1 MPSRYHFAHGMHCIA
16 VMEPFIVLLG
26 IRFCFCVVALNF
38 LVSSPTSH
46 DDEKA
51 FARPGMYKFSSH
63 ENGFSENTVMCTTVL
78 NKTVENCEESP
89 GVGTWSSCGEW
100 CLSKS
105 SGTCTQI
112 YVDVRR
118 NGSNIRLEKCDP
130 SAFDTK
136 YCHGID
142 PKMKVYECIKGDC
155 SDLHGIFNCTLGPAS
170 PTGEIQS
177 AACKNLTSVLS
188 CNLTTTDLPIMCN
201 NRQACH
207 KLEGLYE
214 CTHGN
219 CAKVR
224 PPFKCEKRCISI
236 NTENKDIMIRQGDVI
251 YTAKCERAVD
261 MESELEIWPKSLKSL
276 SKPDRPP
283 MLMMFCTTL
292 LEVPQDATTYTLSD
306 CFNGTLL
313 EPDHFGNFT
322 NITYIVQSHHDS
334 LERPLDPVERKFAP
348 PEPDLLI
355 YNNTNLYINHE
366 ACVNTLILQECEKFH
381 AEYGGDGKDLRS
393 QSRFQ
398 CYYSPNNTDFVVLRF
413 SRIKTVIELIIAAAV
428 PTTLAIVSCFTL
440 VLCTRI
446 IHVGDDSHFYFQC
459 CGADAKAA
467 LEKEAV
473 EAMAL

>member
-1 MPSRYHFAHGMHCIA
+1 MVYLTVAVYMPSYRT
-16 VMEPFIVLLG
+16 
-26 IRFCFCVVALNF
+26 LN
-38 LVSSPTSH
+38 S
-46 DDEKA
+46 
-51 FARPGMYKFSSH
+51 
-63 ENGFSENTVMCTTVL
+63 GFSENTVMCTTIL
-78 NKTVENCEESP
+78 NKTVQNCEDPP
-89 GVGTWSSCGEW
+89 GSGLATWSSCGEW

-112 YVDVRR
+112 YVAVRR

-130 SAFDTK
+130 AAFDTK

-142 PKMKVYECIKGDC
+142 PKMKLVALCLYFLRCINGDC
-155 SDLHGIFNCTLGPAS
+155 SALHGIFNCTMGPGS
-170 PTGEIQS
+170 PTGETQG
-177 AACKNLTSVLS
+177 AVCKNLTSVLS
-188 CNLTTTDLPIMCN
+188 CNLTTTDSPIMCN
-201 NRQACH
+201 TRKACL
-207 KLEGLYE
+207 KLDGLYE
-214 CTHGN
+214 CTYGN

-236 NTENKDIMIRQGDVI
+236 NTENKDIMIRQGDII
-251 YTAKCERAVD
+251 YTAKCDRAVD
-261 MESELEIWPKSLKSL
+261 MESELEIWPRSLKSL
-276 SKPDRPP
+276 SKPDRRP
-283 MLMMFCTTL
+283 MLMMFCTNL
-292 LEVPQDATTYTLSD
+292 MEVPQDATTYTLSD

-322 NITYIVQSHHDS
+322 NITYVVQSHHES
-334 LERPLDPVERKFAP
+334 SERLLDAVERKFAP
-348 PEPDLLI
+348 PEPDLII
-355 YNNTNLYINHE
+355 YNETNLYINHE
-366 ACVNTLILQECEKFH
+366 ACVNTLVLQECEKFH
-381 AEYGGDGKDLRS
+381 VEYGGDGKDLRS

-398 CYYSPNNTDFVVLRF
+398 CYYSPNNTEFVVLRF
-413 SRIKTVIELIIAAAV
+413 SRIRTVMELMIAAAV